1 MDHPRR
7 ERIRE
12 LIQTLG
18 SVRDQVH
25 DIWIEEEGA
34 FERRSAPSKETVSG
48 GRSSD
53 AFYNLEEA
61 TIRYKPPSS
70 TCKAPSV
77 TTRTNKPTPA
87 SHQRVVASRPD
98 EGEVHEEG

>member
-61 TIRYKPPSS
+61 THSIQAAIEHMQS
-70 TCKAPSV
+70 AV
-77 TTRTNKPTPA
+77 GDDA
-87 SHQRVVASRPD
+87 H
-98 EGEVHEEG
+98 